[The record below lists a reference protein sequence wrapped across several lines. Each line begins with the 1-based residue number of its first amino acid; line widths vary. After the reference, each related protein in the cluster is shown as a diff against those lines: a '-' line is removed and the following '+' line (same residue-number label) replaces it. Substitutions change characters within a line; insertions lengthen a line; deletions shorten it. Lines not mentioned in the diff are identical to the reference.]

1 MKDSGTITVVALT
14 ANIAAEVNKPG
25 SASLGVL
32 FYDAQ
37 AAKLKMM
44 KSDGTVVTLN

>member
-1 MKDSGTITVVALT
+1 MHTLGEVVAVALT
-14 ANIAAEVNKPG
+14 ANIALEIPRPG
-25 SASLGVL
+25 SAALVNL
-32 FYDAQ
+32 FYDLQ